1 MNKFKIMFKIS
12 LGSILK
18 FFSILCLRLRAMH
31 FSPLHKPTAN
41 LPGWMEIGVRFHA
54 LCTLCH
60 MGSGPWTMVTGQWG
74 ECWWREG
81 KWQISSVCTSS
92 WEPWD
97 GAPWQKAFPQDYFRL
112 ASLGTSVLTTLSIIQ
127 ESGLQPSWP
136 NDCLGVNAASHVPCQ
151 SSPVIHS
158 PFWSWGNLVLLTWF
172 GDAFPLLFSKK
183 SENLVCSGSF

>member
-54 LCTLCH
+54 LCTVCH

-81 KWQISSVCTSS
+81 KWQISSVCNFIM
-92 WEPWD
+92 
-97 GAPWQKAFPQDYFRL
+97 GALRWSCLTESISTRL
-112 ASLGTSVLTTLSIIQ
+112 LSISFPGYI
-127 ESGLQPSWP
+127 
-136 NDCLGVNAASHVPCQ
+136 CSHDIIHYPGKRSTAQLAEWLPRCECCFSCPLSVQ
-151 SSPVIHS
+151 SSDS
-158 PFWSWGNLVLLTWF
+158 Q
-172 GDAFPLLFSKK
+172 PLLK
-183 SENLVCSGSF
+183 LG